1 MDSPSTNKQG
11 PRAPSS
17 QASPARFRFVIGA
30 DAVYRSTRLRR
41 YEIRSEPHKM
51 NGRLEMSTGPVAS
64 PSAIAARVAADDT
77 RSSACPPRAAERRR
91 RRGWKAV
98 TLAWYVL
105 SSSGLSRASGSASP
119 YVFSEA
125 YIAYRYVLKTFLC
138 LHSQSHLHG
147 CRQRVGIWMRSNH
160 VYCAISV
167 RQECM
172 LDYKVSTNYT

>member
-1 MDSPSTNKQG
+1 
-11 PRAPSS
+11 
-17 QASPARFRFVIGA
+17 
-30 DAVYRSTRLRR
+30 
-41 YEIRSEPHKM
+41 
-51 NGRLEMSTGPVAS
+51 MSTGLELGSGSGRAGGLPVGD
-64 PSAIAARVAADDT
+64 R
-77 RSSACPPRAAERRR
+77 RSRRR
-91 RRGWKAV
+91 RRYQELRLPAARRRAQEEARLEGGHSGVRSGGGWV
-98 TLAWYVL
+98 V
-105 SSSGLSRASGSASP
+105 RP

>member
-41 YEIRSEPHKM
+41 YGIRSEPHKM

-105 SSSGLSRASGSASP
+105 SSSGLSRASGSASGQE
-119 YVFSEA
+119 EA
-125 YIAYRYVLKTFLC
+125 GCHIYMGADKGWEFGCEATMFIVRSAFGRYIK
-138 LHSQSHLHG
+138 
-147 CRQRVGIWMRSNH
+147 
-160 VYCAISV
+160 
-167 RQECM
+167 
-172 LDYKVSTNYT
+172 

>member
-1 MDSPSTNKQG
+1 
-11 PRAPSS
+11 
-17 QASPARFRFVIGA
+17 
-30 DAVYRSTRLRR
+30 
-41 YEIRSEPHKM
+41 
-51 NGRLEMSTGPVAS
+51 MSTGLELGSGSGRAGGLPVGDRRS
-64 PSAIAARVAADDT
+64 RRRRRHQELRLPAA
-77 RSSACPPRAAERRR
+77 RRR

-98 TLAWYVL
+98 TLAW
-105 SSSGLSRASGSASP
+105 P

-147 CRQRVGIWMRSNH
+147 CRQSVGIWMRSNH

-172 LDYKVSTNYT
+172 LDDKVSTNYT

>member
-41 YEIRSEPHKM
+41 YGIRSEPHKM

-98 TLAWYVL
+98 TLAW
-105 SSSGLSRASGSASP
+105 P

>member
-41 YEIRSEPHKM
+41 YGIRSEPHKM

-98 TLAWYVL
+98 TLACHIYMGADKGWEFGCEATMFIV
-105 SSSGLSRASGSASP
+105 RSA
-119 YVFSEA
+119 FGR
-125 YIAYRYVLKTFLC
+125 YIK
-138 LHSQSHLHG
+138 
-147 CRQRVGIWMRSNH
+147 
-160 VYCAISV
+160 
-167 RQECM
+167 
-172 LDYKVSTNYT
+172 

>member
-41 YEIRSEPHKM
+41 YGIRSEPHKM

-98 TLAWYVL
+98 TLAWRRLGDKGWEFGCEATMFIVRSAFGRFL
-105 SSSGLSRASGSASP
+105 HQDNSGGGGGPL
-119 YVFSEA
+119 E
-125 YIAYRYVLKTFLC
+125 
-138 LHSQSHLHG
+138 
-147 CRQRVGIWMRSNH
+147 
-160 VYCAISV
+160 
-167 RQECM
+167 QEFRTDAWPLL

>member
-41 YEIRSEPHKM
+41 YGIRSEPHKM

-105 SSSGLSRASGSASP
+105 SSSGLSRASGSAS
-119 YVFSEA
+119 
-125 YIAYRYVLKTFLC
+125 
-138 LHSQSHLHG
+138 
-147 CRQRVGIWMRSNH
+147 QRVGIWMRSNH

>member
-41 YEIRSEPHKM
+41 YGIRSEPHKM

-91 RRGWKAV
+91 RRGWKA
-98 TLAWYVL
+98 TKGGNLDAKQPCL
-105 SSSGLSRASGSASP
+105 LCDQRSAGQSDNA
-119 YVFSEA
+119 A
-125 YIAYRYVLKTFLC
+125 YLYHRCV
-138 LHSQSHLHG
+138 H
-147 CRQRVGIWMRSNH
+147 
-160 VYCAISV
+160 
-167 RQECM
+167 ECM

>member
-41 YEIRSEPHKM
+41 YGIRSEPHKM

-77 RSSACPPRAAERRR
+77 RSSACPPRAGGGEVGRRSLWR
-91 RRGWKAV
+91 DKVWEFGCEATMFIVR
-98 TLAWYVL
+98 
-105 SSSGLSRASGSASP
+105 SA
-119 YVFSEA
+119 F
-125 YIAYRYVLKTFLC
+125 
-138 LHSQSHLHG
+138 G
-147 CRQRVGIWMRSNH
+147 RS
-160 VYCAISV
+160 
-167 RQECM
+167 
-172 LDYKVSTNYT
+172 

>member
-41 YEIRSEPHKM
+41 YGIRSEPHKM

-77 RSSACPPRAAERRR
+77 RSSACPPRAGGGEVGRRSLWREVRRR
-91 RRGWKAV
+91 LGDKVWEFGCEATMFIVRSAFGRFLHQDNSGGGGGPLEQEFR
-98 TLAWYVL
+98 TDAWPL
-105 SSSGLSRASGSASP
+105 L
-119 YVFSEA
+119 
-125 YIAYRYVLKTFLC
+125 
-138 LHSQSHLHG
+138 
-147 CRQRVGIWMRSNH
+147 
-160 VYCAISV
+160 
-167 RQECM
+167 
-172 LDYKVSTNYT
+172 LDDKVSTNYT